1 LTFKP
6 VLLVKQVRKDIR
18 KERRREREKER
29 KREDKRK
36 RVYIRNIERK

>member
-18 KERRREREKER
+18 KERRREREIER